1 MKKLVLGLLAACLV
15 TGTITSCNNKLN
27 VEPVDSIDASQ
38 ALNTSDDVQA
48 ALVGSYTSLQAD
60 AAYNGYIQLMS
71 DLLADN
77 GDFAFVGTFSQ
88 PQEFQRKALRR
99 DNTFVQQIWQRGYIT
114 VNRTNNVLANL
125 DKVTVAT
132 AKTRIEGEA
141 RFVRSLA
148 YFDLVRLFGKAWN
161 DGTPSTNPGVPLVLT
176 PTLTV
181 SSANNVSRNSVA
193 EVYTQIISDLT
204 TAEAK
209 LPASNGFF
217 ATKYSAAALLSRV
230 YLQQGRYAEAAA
242 AANRVI
248 ANGAFALDQSYADEF
263 YQGGD
268 LVSTTPEDVFTL
280 QNSAQS
286 GSNSGSNQ
294 LSVFYSQYQ
303 RGDVSINDQ
312 LLNQFETDD
321 DRKNL
326 FTVTANQTYSD
337 KYDAQYG
344 TVKLMRLAEMYL
356 TRAEANFRAGTT
368 VGATPLS
375 DINFVRT
382 RAKLPALTSL
392 TLPAIL
398 KERKL
403 ELAFEGFR
411 LGDLKRNQE
420 STIDPITNKAILWND
435 NRLVL
440 PIPLAETNANP
451 NLVQNPGYTI

>member
-1 MKKLVLGLLAACLV
+1 MKKIVLGLLAACLV

-27 VEPVDSIDASQ
+27 VEPVDAIDASQ

-60 AAYNGYIQLMS
+60 AGYNGYIQLMS
-71 DLLADN
+71 DLLAEN
-77 GDFAFVGTFSQ
+77 GDFTFVGTFTQ

-99 DNTFVQQIWQRGYIT
+99 DNSFVQQLWQRGYIT

-125 DKVTVAT
+125 DKVTVAAT
-132 AKTRIEGEA
+132 KTRIEGEA
-141 RFVRSLA
+141 RFVRALA
-148 YFDLVRLFGKAWN
+148 YFDLVRLYGKAWN
-161 DGTPSTNPGVPLVLT
+161 DGTPSANPGVPLVLT
-176 PTLTV
+176 PTTTV
-181 SSANNVSRNSVA
+181 SAANNVPRNSVA
-193 EVYTQIISDLT
+193 EVYAQVISDLT
-204 TAEAK
+204 TAESK

-217 ATKYSAAALLSRV
+217 ATKYSAAALLARI

-248 ANGAFALDQSYADEF
+248 TNASFSLTPSYSDEF
-263 YQGGD
+263 YQGVD
-268 LVSTTPEDVFTL
+268 LVPTTSEDIFTI
-280 QNSAQS
+280 QNTAQS

-294 LSVFYSQYQ
+294 LSVFYSGNQ
-303 RGDVSINDQ
+303 RGDISVNEQ
-312 LLNQFETDD
+312 LLNQFEADD

-326 FTVTANQTYSD
+326 FTITPNQTYSD
-337 KYDAQYG
+337 KYDGQYG
-344 TVKLMRLAEMYL
+344 TVKLIRLAEMYL

-375 DINFVRT
+375 DINRVRA
-382 RAKLPALTSL
+382 RVNLPALTSL

-420 STIDPITNKAILWND
+420 STIDPVTSVVIPWNSP
-435 NRLVL
+435 RLVL
-440 PIPLAETNANP
+440 PIPLAEINANP
-451 NLVQNPGYTI
+451 NLTQNPGYN

>member
-27 VEPVDSIDASQ
+27 VEPVDSIDAGQ

-60 AAYNGYIQLMS
+60 AGYNGYIQFMS
-71 DLLADN
+71 DILAND
-77 GDFAFVGTFSQ
+77 GDFTFVGTFTQ
-88 PQEFQRKALRR
+88 PQEFQRKSLRR
-99 DNTFVQQIWQRGYIT
+99 DNSFVQQIWQRGYIT

-125 DKVTVAT
+125 DKVTVAA

-148 YFDLVRLFGKAWN
+148 YFDLVRLYGKAWN
-161 DGTPSTNPGVPLVLT
+161 DGNPSTNPGVPLVLT
-176 PTLTV
+176 PTTTV
-181 SSANNVSRNSVA
+181 SDANSVPRNTVA
-193 EVYTQIISDLT
+193 EVYSQIISDLT

-242 AANRVI
+242 AADRVI
-248 ANGAFALDQSYADEF
+248 AGGAFSLDQNYADEF

-268 LVSTTPEDVFTL
+268 LVSTTPEDIFTI
-280 QNSAQS
+280 QNTAQS

-294 LSVFYSQYQ
+294 LNVFYSQYQ

-312 LLNQFETDD
+312 LLNQFEAGD

-337 KYDAQYG
+337 KYDGQYG
-344 TVKLMRLAEMYL
+344 TVKLIRLAEMYL

-375 DINFVRT
+375 DINRVRA

-398 KERKL
+398 RERKL

-420 STIDPITNKAILWND
+420 STIDPVTGKVIPWND

-440 PIPLAETNANP
+440 PIPLAEMNANP
-451 NLVQNPGYTI
+451 NLVQNPGYM

>member
-1 MKKLVLGLLAACLV
+1 MKKLVLGLLAACLA

-27 VEPVDSIDASQ
+27 VEPVDSIDASK

-60 AAYNGYIQLMS
+60 AGYNGYIQLMS

-77 GDFAFVGTFSQ
+77 GDVAFVGTFSQ

-114 VNRTNNVLANL
+114 INRTNNVLANL

-161 DGTPSTNPGVPLVLT
+161 DGNPSTNPGVPLVLT

-181 SSANNVSRNSVA
+181 SDANNVPRNSVA
-193 EVYTQIISDLT
+193 EVYTQLIADLT
-204 TAEAK
+204 MAEAK

-248 ANGAFALDQSYADEF
+248 TSGAFALDQSYADEF

-268 LVSTTPEDVFTL
+268 LVSTTPEDIFTL

-294 LSVFYSQYQ
+294 LNVFYSQYQ
-303 RGDVSINDQ
+303 RGDVSINNQ

-344 TVKLMRLAEMYL
+344 TVKLTRLAEMYL

-375 DINFVRT
+375 DINFVRA

-420 STIDPITNKAILWND
+420 STIDPITKKDIPWND